1 MRYEAT
7 VRYEGKSVTFKVTN
21 QILQGRFELKDFL
34 KSVRESRNHCI
45 QTVHLMTDFGSDE
58 CEDYETGR
66 KRIPE
71 EYLRC
76 FATAY
81 HLPMKLVYLGYNQE
95 KETKSKLAQ
104 RLKELRLQHE
114 LPQIAAAFDLDISR
128 STYAGYETGKN
139 EPDIYTLIKIADY
152 YKVSLDYL
160 VGRT

>member
-66 KRIPE
+66 KRRGKGILRKRAGKSLENGFGPE
-71 EYLRC
+71 DR
-76 FATAY
+76 
-81 HLPMKLVYLGYNQE
+81 
-95 KETKSKLAQ
+95 
-104 RLKELRLQHE
+104 
-114 LPQIAAAFDLDISR
+114 
-128 STYAGYETGKN
+128 YAG
-139 EPDIYTLIKIADY
+139 L
-152 YKVSLDYL
+152 
-160 VGRT
+160 R

>member
-71 EYLRC
+71 EGHAC
-76 FATAY
+76 A
-81 HLPMKLVYLGYNQE
+81 
-95 KETKSKLAQ
+95 S
-104 RLKELRLQHE
+104 
-114 LPQIAAAFDLDISR
+114 
-128 STYAGYETGKN
+128 
-139 EPDIYTLIKIADY
+139 
-152 YKVSLDYL
+152 
-160 VGRT
+160 